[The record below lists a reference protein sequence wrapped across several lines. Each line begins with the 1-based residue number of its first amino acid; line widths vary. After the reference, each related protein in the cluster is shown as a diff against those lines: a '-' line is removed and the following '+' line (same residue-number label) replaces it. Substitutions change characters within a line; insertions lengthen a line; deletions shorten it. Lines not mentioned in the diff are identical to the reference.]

1 MHVKNSRNA
10 LIRGNIFHFRAE
22 YLERLIFAQGDGK
35 RRPIVQEANFEIL
48 NFY

>member
-10 LIRGNIFHFRAE
+10 LIRGNIFSLRG
-22 YLERLIFAQGDGK
+22 RISRKIDFAWGDGK